1 MVTRIFAG
9 KKFNPY
15 DTIEVKGQ
23 KWDVG
28 IITGT
33 SEANGRPLSYPIA
46 FPPSRE
52 YGIALIAERVSP
64 NGEVELFSTHKEWAN
79 GTAES
84 VQNLDGNLE
93 NVLLEQAQD
102 RHAYFMA
109 VPSDD
114 HITFSGDNDT
124 RVSHKVKLGDVE
136 WVIGARKMNEDGKWI
151 ATATDVESDPK
162 IVIFFAPHG
171 MEPDG
176 AIQFQPLIASEA
188 APEAREI
195 KDEDNIP
202 PRLLNELE
210 WFANRYQYFGSI
222 GEQRDI
228 LMDELGDAALV
239 GVDMDLELAS
249 LLKQEHATGVE
260 VALETGDKEAFRSHS
275 EKLKTASEAVEIL
288 QKPKGH
294 HERVAKQESWS
305 EAVAQSGDSK
315 GLSL

>member
-9 KKFNPY
+9 KTFNPY

-28 IITGT
+28 IITHT
-33 SEANGRPLSYPIA
+33 SEADGRPLSYPMA

-64 NGEVELFSTHKEWAN
+64 NGEVEFFNTHKEWAN
-79 GTAES
+79 GTAKS
-84 VQNLDGNLE
+84 VRKMDRNLE
-93 NVLLEQAQD
+93 DALLEQAQD

-109 VPSDD
+109 APSDD
-114 HITFSGDNDT
+114 HITFSVDDD
-124 RVSHKVKLGDVE
+124 RASHNITLEGVK
-136 WVIGARKMNEDGKWI
+136 WAIGAHKMNEDGNWI
-151 ATATDVESDPK
+151 ATAMDMESDPNV
-162 IVIFFAPHG
+162 IIFFAPQG

-176 AIQFQPLIASEA
+176 TVQFKPLVASDVR
-188 APEAREI
+188 PEAREI

-222 GEQRDI
+222 GEQRNI

-275 EKLKTASEAVEIL
+275 EKLKTASDAVEIL